1 MGVHAIRPVVLDA
14 CVLVPQSLCDLLLR
28 LAEDPRL
35 YRPVWTDEILT
46 EAHRALTHKLPKKW
60 TKPQADRWRAAVE
73 AAFPEAMNEPA
84 AGIVTQV
91 RNHPG
96 DRHVLAAA
104 IEAGAKEIVTAN
116 LKHFRPEHLE
126 PWKMEA
132 VSPDAFLLRLYS
144 LNPGAVMHKVDL
156 MGRKESTTATLTLLR
171 KHAPLFVARLERDM
185 GPTAKQRSGGAN

>member
-35 YRPVWTDEILT
+35 YRPVWTEEILT

-60 TKPQADRWRAAVE
+60 PKPQADRWRQAIE
-73 AAFPEAMNEPA
+73 TAFPEAMNEPA
-84 AGIVTQV
+84 ASIVAQA

-104 IEAGAKEIVTAN
+104 IEAGAQEIVTAN
-116 LKHFRPEHLE
+116 LKHFRAEHLE
-126 PWKMEA
+126 PWKTEA
-132 VSPDAFLLRLYS
+132 VSPDAFLLQLYS

-156 MGRKESTTATLTLLR
+156 MSRKESTAVTLTLLR
-171 KHAPLFVARLERDM
+171 KHAPTFVSRIEQDM
-185 GPTAKQRSGGAN
+185 GPAVKPRGGVIS

>member
-35 YRPVWTDEILT
+35 YRPVWTEEILT

-60 TKPQADRWRAAVE
+60 TKPQADRWRQAIE
-73 AAFPEAMNEPA
+73 SAFPEAMTEPPA
-84 AGIVTQV
+84 SLLAQA

-96 DRHVLAAA
+96 DRHVLATA
-104 IEAGAKEIVTAN
+104 IEAGAQEIVTAN

-126 PWKMEA
+126 PWKIEA
-132 VSPDAFLLRLYS
+132 LSPDTFLLQLYS

-156 MGRKESTTATLTLLR
+156 MGRKESTAATLTLLR
-171 KHAPLFVARLERDM
+171 KHAPAFVARLEQDM
-185 GPTAKQRSGGAN
+185 

>member
-35 YRPVWTDEILT
+35 YRPVWSAQILT

-60 TKPQADRWRAAVE
+60 TKPQADRWRQAIE
-73 AAFPEAMNEPA
+73 TAFPEAMNEPA
-84 AGIVTQV
+84 AGILAQA

-104 IEAGAKEIVTAN
+104 IEAGAQEIVTAN

-126 PWKMEA
+126 PWKIEA
-132 VSPDAFLLRLYS
+132 VSPDAFLLQLYS

-156 MGRKESTTATLTLLR
+156 MSRKESTAVTLTLLR
-171 KHAPLFVARLERDM
+171 KHAPTFVARLEQDM
-185 GPTAKQRSGGAN
+185 RPAVKPRGGGIS

>member
-35 YRPVWTDEILT
+35 YRPVWTEEILE

-60 TKPQADRWRAAVE
+60 TKPQADRWRQAIE
-73 AAFPEAMNEPA
+73 TAFPEAMNEPA
-84 AGIVTQV
+84 ASIVSQA

-132 VSPDAFLLRLYS
+132 VSPDTFLLRLYS

-156 MGRKESTTATLTLLR
+156 MSRKESAAVTLRLLR
-171 KHAPLFVARLERDM
+171 KHAPAFVARLEQDM
-185 GPTAKQRSGGAN
+185 GAKKERLS

>member
-35 YRPVWTDEILT
+35 YRPVWTEEILT

-60 TKPQADRWRAAVE
+60 TKPQADRWRQAIE
-73 AAFPEAMNEPA
+73 AAFPEAMTEPPA
-84 AGIVTQV
+84 SLITKA

-104 IEAGAKEIVTAN
+104 IDAGTKEIVTAN
-116 LKHFRPEHLE
+116 LKHFRPEHLQ
-126 PWKMEA
+126 PWKVEA
-132 VSPDAFLLRLYS
+132 VSPDTFLLRLYS

-156 MGRKESTTATLTLLR
+156 MGRKASASVTLTLLR
-171 KHAPLFVARLERDM
+171 KHAPAFVARLEQDM
-185 GPTAKQRSGGAN
+185 

>member
-84 AGIVTQV
+84 AGIVTQA

-104 IEAGAKEIVTAN
+104 IEAGAIMVGLTNPIWLVKTRMQLQLRVVT
-116 LKHFRPEHLE
+116 
-126 PWKMEA
+126 EA
-132 VSPDAFLLRLYS
+132 
-144 LNPGAVMHKVDL
+144 
-156 MGRKESTTATLTLLR
+156 TA
-171 KHAPLFVARLERDM
+171 APVAAAS
-185 GPTAKQRSGGAN
+185 GVGGARPLRELSRRNRPRGGSPEAQRERQGR